1 MGCVLGIAGSQSGCQ
16 YDREVR
22 EGRHRLAWGA
32 IYGWPEDG
40 ILGYG
45 VWARVAVAGDGSG
58 ITSGERI
65 GSR

>member
-1 MGCVLGIAGSQSGCQ
+1 MGCVLGIAGGQSDCN

-32 IYGWPEDG
+32 IRGWPENG

-45 VWARVAVAGDGSG
+45 VWARVADAGDGFG
-58 ITSGERI
+58 ITFAKRMG
-65 GSR
+65 